1 MKKFLCIIMMM
12 MCAFINNM
20 AAPGSTD
27 NDEKSFTVEPL
38 SNTVIE
44 RMKGKSLPADK
55 VQWAK
60 AELRYVSVLHI
71 GIDGKTHKGEIVC
84 NKLIAEDLREIFLA
98 LYRQRYVIES
108 IALVDEY
115 GGNDDASMRANNTSC
130 FNYRMVDGTNRLSN
144 HGRGLA
150 IDINPLY
157 NPWVRGTKVDP
168 VEGRPYAFN
177 RNKVKAKVPIITI
190 NDACYKLFRKHGFT
204 WGGSWRSSKD
214 YQHFEKVQK

>member
-1 MKKFLCIIMMM
+1 MKKSLCIIMMM

-27 NDEKSFTVEPL
+27 NDEKSFTVKPL
-38 SNTVIE
+38 SHAVIE

-60 AELRYVSVLHI
+60 AELRYVRVLHI

-115 GGNDDASMRANNTSC
+115 GGNDNASMRANNTSC
-130 FNYRMVDGTNRLSN
+130 FNYRTVAAPTACQTTVTDWPSTSIRCITPGCTATRWTLRRDDRM
-144 HGRGLA
+144 
-150 IDINPLY
+150 PLT
-157 NPWVRGTKVDP
+157 VAR
-168 VEGRPYAFN
+168 
-177 RNKVKAKVPIITI
+177 
-190 NDACYKLFRKHGFT
+190 
-204 WGGSWRSSKD
+204 
-214 YQHFEKVQK
+214 